1 MAAPPSESAPKRPK
15 YDKDKREERLVAI
28 EEELRAI
35 LNDVTC
41 KQKPERTIGHVSRLL
56 KK

>member
-1 MAAPPSESAPKRPK
+1 M
-15 YDKDKREERLVAI
+15 REERLVAI